1 MGTPDFAVPTL
12 ELLAKNFNISLV
24 VTTPDKQ
31 AGRGLKLQPS
41 PIKLKALELQLP
53 IAQPISLKDPS
64 FVEQLRDINPDF
76 IVVVAFRIVPN
87 EILSIPKYGTI
98 NLHPSLLPKY
108 RGPSPIQWA
117 IINDEK
123 ITGVTTI
130 LLNDQIDGGP
140 ILLQNTEPIY
150 DTDNFESL
158 HNRLKIKGAQLVID
172 SIIGLVENTINPK
185 KQEQI
190 YEQEKI
196 YAPKITK
203 EICKLDLNKSCK
215 YNWRVVRAL
224 SPKPAAFVYLINS
237 QKNNLVL
244 KIFDAEYK
252 ITNSMPGQ
260 FIILDKNT
268 FAIGCSDGILI
279 PKTLALEGRKTM
291 SNSDCLRG
299 LQEKEKL
306 FFQ

>member
-53 IAQPISLKDPS
+53 LAQPISLKDPS

-158 HNRLKIKGAQLVID
+158 HNRLKVKGAQLVID

-215 YNWRVVRAL
+215 YNWRVVQAL